1 MTRENTAVAELS
13 VADRYNVI
21 DVDSHVTEPPDLWTS
36 RLPRHWGKSIPH
48 VVTDPATSRER
59 WFIGDTKLAAVAS
72 TAFAGWREF
81 PPAHPPTLAE
91 ADPAAWNAPD
101 RLVRMDEYGLQTQLL
116 YPNLLG
122 FNAHVLLTME
132 ETQLALECVQAYN
145 DFLVDFSSISPHR
158 LVPLMMLPYWDMTAT
173 LEEMSRAKDIGHK
186 GIVFGADFSAIGL
199 PGLLDEYWSPLYAQA
214 QDLGLSLNFH
224 IGISARTVE
233 GMRAFQRHVISDKV
247 TFAKESALM
256 MIGNASSIADVTL
269 GGVCERYPEL
279 KFVSVESGT
288 SWLPFVLDSLDWQ
301 WLNSGGHDAFPDRLL
316 PSEYFRRQIFGS
328 FWFETTMLKQAL
340 ELFPDNFMFETDF
353 PHPTSLSPGP
363 ASYADQPREVLERL
377 SSLDHTLLGN
387 VLHDNAARVYG
398 LD

>member
-1 MTRENTAVAELS
+1 
-13 VADRYNVI
+13 
-21 DVDSHVTEPPDLWTS
+21 
-36 RLPRHWGKSIPH
+36 
-48 VVTDPATSRER
+48 
-59 WFIGDTKLAAVAS
+59 
-72 TAFAGWREF
+72 
-81 PPAHPPTLAE
+81 
-91 ADPAAWNAPD
+91 
-101 RLVRMDEYGLQTQLL
+101 
-116 YPNLLG
+116 
-122 FNAHVLLTME
+122 
-132 ETQLALECVQAYN
+132 
-145 DFLVDFSSISPHR
+145 
-158 LVPLMMLPYWDMTAT
+158 
-173 LEEMSRAKDIGHK
+173 
-186 GIVFGADFSAIGL
+186 
-199 PGLLDEYWSPLYAQA
+199 
-214 QDLGLSLNFH
+214 
-224 IGISARTVE
+224 
-233 GMRAFQRHVISDKV
+233 
-247 TFAKESALM
+247 M